1 MFKKILAAL
10 AVVAVSTSVASATM
24 IAPGGSVSASALG
37 FGGSLEYFTG
47 AVLTNGSFTAN
58 YSTAV
63 FADPSNSFCAG
74 CLDFVYQV
82 ADSGPGSLTSVNV
95 GLFSS
100 FQTNVGYSAPGLTA
114 PTTITRSADG
124 NMIDFIFGSTLP
136 VYLTS
141 DYLVVQTNALTFDV
155 NGVTTIAD
163 GSVSSSGVGLEP
175 TPEPSSILLLG
186 TGLIG
191 VATAV
196 KRRFGV

>member
-1 MFKKILAAL
+1 MFRKILAVL
-10 AVVAVSTSVASATM
+10 AVVVVSASVARATV
-24 IAPGGSVSASALG
+24 IAPGGSVSASAES
-37 FGGSLEYFTG
+37 FGGTLDFFTG
-47 AVLTNGSFTAN
+47 AILTNGSFTSN

-63 FADPSNSFCAG
+63 YSDPSNSFCAG

-82 ADSGPGSLTSVNV
+82 GNTGPGGLTSVNV

-100 FQTNVGYSAPGLTA
+100 FETSVGDGAGGNIG

-124 NMIDFIFGSTLP
+124 NTIDFLFGSPLIAFT
-136 VYLTS
+136 TS
-141 DYLVVQTNALTFDV
+141 DFLVVQTNAISFDT
-155 NGVTTIAD
+155 NGTTTLAD

-186 TGLIG
+186 TGLVG
-191 VATAV
+191 LASAA